1 VGSMALKCAMCM
13 DAENSGSGQNLFP
26 AFLALLEF
34 LVVSQNLS
42 LKFLT
47 PYFSF
52 DKNCE
57 FALIVKEGW
66 TQI

>member
-1 VGSMALKCAMCM
+1 VGSIALKCAMCM
-13 DAENSGSGQNLFP
+13 DAENSGRAQNLFP

-34 LVVSQNLS
+34 LVVSQKLF
-42 LKFLT
+42 LEFLT
-47 PYFSF
+47 HNFLF